1 MIIYEWKVFWRK
13 MDRGEGINKIFLL
26 ANSKLTVEI
35 SNDRSLGSV
44 SEIHKWI

>member
-1 MIIYEWKVFWRK
+1 MNEKYF
-13 MDRGEGINKIFLL
+13 GERRNGQGGFNKIFLL

-44 SEIHKWI
+44 SEIRKWM